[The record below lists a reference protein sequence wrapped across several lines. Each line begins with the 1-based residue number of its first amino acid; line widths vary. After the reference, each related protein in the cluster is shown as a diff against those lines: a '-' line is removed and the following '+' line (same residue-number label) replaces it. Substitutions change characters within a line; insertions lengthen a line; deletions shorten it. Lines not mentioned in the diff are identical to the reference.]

1 MLFTGKYTG
10 MANISMMSSLT
21 YSAKQLCLVQYMIY
35 AFTSMTYSEKKYFYL
50 FEIIIK
56 MYQHLN
62 EVLTFLAVI
71 YNQYI

>member
-1 MLFTGKYTG
+1 
-10 MANISMMSSLT
+10 
-21 YSAKQLCLVQYMIY
+21 MIY
-35 AFTSMTYSEKKYFYL
+35 AFTSMTYPEKKYFYL

-71 YNQYI
+71 YNQYIYDMI